1 MVKLFRKLDSK
12 ITTVG
17 ENLFM
22 TNANELLLLI
32 WRNVIILYKDMTS
45 NRGSIPRNVTEL
57 LHYMLQLI
65 TNYFDEEI
73 IVYEEITC
81 RIENK
86 TPIM

>member
-1 MVKLFRKLDSK
+1 
-12 ITTVG
+12 
-17 ENLFM
+17 
-22 TNANELLLLI
+22 
-32 WRNVIILYKDMTS
+32 MTS
-45 NRGSIPRNVTEL
+45 NRSSIPRNVTEL